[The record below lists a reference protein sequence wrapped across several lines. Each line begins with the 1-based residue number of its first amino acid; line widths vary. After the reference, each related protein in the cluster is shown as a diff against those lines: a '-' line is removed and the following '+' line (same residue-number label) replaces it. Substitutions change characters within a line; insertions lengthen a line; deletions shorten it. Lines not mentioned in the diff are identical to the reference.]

1 MKNTSIVKR
10 YYAMNLNDGRI
21 LLATRELLTNPDYR
35 VISEALARN
44 IERVQTDWRK
54 IAFELRQRD
63 NMRQMGL
70 PGSNSDLPFSMTE
83 ASNAFTAQLYTANR
97 LEVTV
102 TNHQLT
108 IGIKKTQK
116 DGCDWTVWDNF
127 QLTLLEAGDNS
138 DYDVNNTGTDVSEY
152 DDVTPDNPLDM
163 TSRIVNPQFDSASGW
178 TGSPVIGGASNNLN
192 AEKYNTTFDVY
203 QTLYDM
209 PNGWYCLKA
218 QGFYRYGDYHEEQ
231 HK

>member
-1 MKNTSIVKR
+1 MSIV
-10 YYAMNLNDGRI
+10 
-21 LLATRELLTNPDYR
+21 
-35 VISEALARN
+35 SE
-44 IERVQTDWRK
+44 
-54 IAFELRQRD
+54 RD

-231 HK
+231 HKSYYGGGWTENDANNMYAMYTIPYAVISRKAK